1 MRKDRKRN
9 KDTKVLFAVKA
20 GRQFGDW
27 CQTPAHEAGS
37 VGPAV
42 NGDEVRNIG
51 LIRFRGRG
59 YDASEVNDLL
69 LRIAAELD
77 AGRSAGPLIANATFQ
92 KRSLRSNYKTG
103 PIDWFLEQL
112 RREDP
117 AEMARMNADPW
128 RDLATDPYCIR
139 RQPGDIA
146 GHIAAPSQQEYADA
160 WRDFGQQPG
169 TRLSLVPTGAGR
181 HELRTAEQQ
190 TVATAQYRL
199 ATTTLNAGG
208 RTLTLEAVTVRSW
221 PGIAGTIS
229 RDRPDLPAHAL
240 RRQAGEREAWLRQ
253 LLDETGTP
261 VLYTGGHHAGLE
273 IGGQHTD
280 RYACGYIK
288 FPGHRWLRFPVRGT
302 RRANAVMTAVDQSGN
317 KVARYRLAR
326 KETGLRRRVEIT
338 VHPGQQLTD
347 ELALALALSAPW
359 LSSYFHTNGWL
370 GSSLFRHQ
378 QLPTPGPLTNIEAAE
393 GREHAGGSVGVL
405 PRTRRRSV
413 HDSRNLSRAPSASLV
428 IGFAAP

>member
-1 MRKDRKRN
+1 M
-9 KDTKVLFAVKA
+9 
-20 GRQFGDW
+20 
-27 CQTPAHEAGS
+27 
-37 VGPAV
+37 

-51 LIRFRGRG
+51 LSRFRGRG
-59 YDASEVNDLL
+59 YRASEVNDLL

-77 AGRSAGPLIANATFQ
+77 AGRPVGPLIANATF
-92 KRSLRSNYKTG
+92 RTWSLRGSYKTG

-146 GHIAAPSQQEYADA
+146 GRIAAPSQQEYEAA
-160 WRDFGQQPG
+160 WRDFDQQPG
-169 TRLSLVPTGAGR
+169 TRLSLVPTGAMR

-190 TVATAQYRL
+190 TVAAVGDRL
-199 ATTTLNAGG
+199 GTTTLNAGR
-208 RTLTLEAVTVRSW
+208 RTFTLKRVRSG
-221 PGIAGTIS
+221 PGIDGAIS
-229 RDRPDLPAHAL
+229 RDRPDLPAHTWMS
-240 RRQAGEREAWLRQ
+240 QAGWDAWLSQ

-302 RRANAVMTAVDQSGN
+302 RRANAVMTAVDQGGT

-326 KETGLRRRVEIT
+326 KESGLRWKVGIT
-338 VHPGQQLTD
+338 VHPGQELTD

-359 LSSYFHTNGWL
+359 LSSFFQTNGWL
-370 GSSLFRHQ
+370 GSSLFHHQ
-378 QLPTPGPLTNIEAAE
+378 QLPTPGA
-393 GREHAGGSVGVL
+393 
-405 PRTRRRSV
+405 RRRRRHRRRCSDSV
-413 HDSRNLSRAPSASLV
+413 PNDEVTGSHPGLPSRAPRRMGCRPRCFNPLLPTRHTAGSSLHQRV
-428 IGFAAP
+428 EDPRTPN